1 MSERLAQ
8 RGDEGDCATA
18 RTLRGREWEA
28 AVSGEIRLDSA
39 KTAYDAIVIGS
50 GLGGAT
56 LALKLARAGMSVL
69 AVERGGFVDGG
80 SREPGEPVGRYL
92 YDMLGANDEIEAV
105 GGQTKFYGSALYR
118 LRESD
123 FREVQHEA
131 GVSPAW
137 PIAYAD
143 LEPYYTEAEALYR
156 VHGSAEG
163 DPSEPPRTCAY
174 PYPPLPNDPLVAAV
188 VRRLQKAGAQVA
200 AIPRGLDYG
209 QGRPCVLCPT
219 CDVHLCRLDAK
230 MDAEIAAVRPALETG
245 KLDLLTKTNCVRIVL
260 DAAGKRAEGVVLTQ
274 RGSERR
280 VAAPIIAVCAGQKGS
295 VELLR
300 RSRTSAHKE
309 GLGNQGGALGR
320 YVAGHTTGVMFP
332 LVSVTPIGARHTKTF
347 AINAH
352 YESSSDWTY
361 PMGVLQVAG
370 QIPFWRETGR
380 LKRPF
385 VKAVA
390 DRSLMCFT
398 MTEAVPTV
406 ESGFR
411 FDGDRIA
418 GEAPPL
424 TNAKTFARLNRVSA
438 GMFWRAGYPV
448 VPAMRAPQLWH
459 KTGGAVM
466 GADPTNSV
474 TNANCQV
481 HGVEG
486 LHVVDASVLPSAG
499 AVNTGLTIAALA
511 LRAGESIVAMR

>member
-1 MSERLAQ
+1 MP
-8 RGDEGDCATA
+8 
-18 RTLRGREWEA
+18 
-28 AVSGEIRLDSA
+28 GEIRLDQA
-39 KTAYDAIVIGS
+39 KTSYDAIVIGT

-56 LALKLARAGMSVL
+56 LALKLVRAGMRVL

-80 SREPGEPVGRYL
+80 PRRAGEPVGRYL
-92 YDMLGANDEIEAV
+92 YDIQGADAEIDAV
-105 GGQTKFYGSALYR
+105 GGQTKFYGAALYR

-137 PIAYAD
+137 PISYND
-143 LEPYYTEAEALYR
+143 LEPYYAEAEALYR
-156 VHGSAEG
+156 VHGAPDG
-163 DPSEPPRTCAY
+163 DPSEPPRASDY
-174 PYPPLPNDPLVAAV
+174 PHQALPHDPLVANV
-188 VRRLQKAGAQVA
+188 VRRLQKIGAQVA

-230 MDAEIAAVRPALETG
+230 MDAEVAAIRPALETG
-245 KLDLLTKTNCVRIVL
+245 KLDLLTRAECVRVTL
-260 DAAGKRAEGVVLTQ
+260 DAAGKRADGVRLVQ
-274 RGSERR
+274 NGVEHRI
-280 VAAPIIAVCAGQKGS
+280 AASIVAVCAGQKGS
-295 VELLR
+295 IELLR

-320 YVAGHTTGVMFP
+320 YLAGHTTGVMFP
-332 LVSVTPIGARHTKTF
+332 LVSAAPIGARHTKTF
-347 AINAH
+347 ALNAN
-352 YESSSDWTY
+352 YEPSSNWPY

-390 DRSLMCFT
+390 ERSLMCFA
-398 MTEAVPTV
+398 MTEALPTR
-406 ESGFR
+406 ESGFS

-418 GEAPPL
+418 GETPPL
-424 TNAKTFARLNRVSA
+424 VNAKTFARLNRVSA
-438 GMFWRAGYPV
+438 GLFWRAGYPV
-448 VPAMRAPQLWH
+448 VPALRAPQLWH

-466 GADPTNSV
+466 GADPANAV
-474 TNANCQV
+474 TNADCQV
-481 HGVEG
+481 HGIGG
-486 LHVVDASVLPSAG
+486 LYVVDASVLPSAG

-511 LRAGESIVAMR
+511 LRAGETIAASR

>member
-1 MSERLAQ
+1 MA
-8 RGDEGDCATA
+8 GG
-18 RTLRGREWEA
+18 
-28 AVSGEIRLDSA
+28 IRLDQA
-39 KTAYDAIVIGS
+39 KASYDAIVIGS

-69 AVERGGFVDGG
+69 VVERGGFVDGG
-80 SREPGEPVGRYL
+80 DRRAGEPVGRYL
-92 YDMLGANDEIEAV
+92 YDLLGANDEIEMV
-105 GGQTKFYGSALYR
+105 GGQTKFYGAALYR

-137 PIAYAD
+137 PISYND
-143 LEPYYTEAEALYR
+143 LEPYYAEAEELYR
-156 VHGSAEG
+156 VHGAPDG
-163 DPSEPPRTCAY
+163 DPSEPPRAGAY
-174 PYPPLPNDPLVAAV
+174 PHPPLPHDPLVASV
-188 VRRLQKAGAQVA
+188 VRRLQHAGVQVA

-230 MDAEIAAVRPALETG
+230 MDAEIAAIRPALDTG
-245 KLDLLTKTNCVRIVL
+245 KLDLLTKTECARVVL
-260 DAAGKRAEGVVLTQ
+260 DPSGKRADGVMLVQ
-274 RGSERR
+274 NGAERR
-280 VAAPIIAVCAGQKGS
+280 IAASVVAVCAGQKGS

-300 RSRTSAHKE
+300 RSRADRHKE

-332 LVSVTPIGARHTKTF
+332 LVSATPVGARHTKTF
-347 AINAH
+347 AVNTYYEPNAA
-352 YESSSDWTY
+352 WPY

-390 DRSLMCFT
+390 ERSLMCFA
-398 MTEAVPTV
+398 MTEALPTR
-406 ESGFR
+406 ESGFV
-411 FDGDRIA
+411 FDGDRVA
-418 GEAPPL
+418 DERTPL
-424 TNAKTFARLNRVSA
+424 TNTKTFARLNRVSA

-466 GADPTNSV
+466 GANHSSAV
-474 TNANCQV
+474 TDANCQV
-481 HGVEG
+481 HGAEG
-486 LHVVDASVLPSAG
+486 LYVVDASVLPSAG

-511 LRAGESIVAMR
+511 LRAGETIVASR

>member
-1 MSERLAQ
+1 V
-8 RGDEGDCATA
+8 G
-18 RTLRGREWEA
+18 
-28 AVSGEIRLDSA
+28 GEIRLDQA
-39 KTAYDAIVIGS
+39 KPSYDAVVIGT

-56 LALKLARAGMSVL
+56 LALKLARSGMRVL
-69 AVERGGFVDGG
+69 AVERGGFMDGG
-80 SREPGEPVGRYL
+80 PRNAGEPVGRYL
-92 YDMLGANDEIEAV
+92 YDLLGADEEIEAV
-105 GGQTKFYGSALYR
+105 GGQTKFYGAALYR

-143 LEPYYTEAEALYR
+143 LEPHYAEAEALYR
-156 VHGSAEG
+156 VHGSEHG
-163 DPSEPPRTCAY
+163 DPSEPPRTSAY
-174 PYPPLPNDPLVAAV
+174 PHPPLPHDPLVAKV
-188 VRRLQKAGAQVA
+188 VRRLQRAGAQVA

-209 QGRPCVLCPT
+209 QERPCVLCPT

-230 MDAEIAAVRPALETG
+230 MDAEIAAIRPALATG
-245 KLDLLTKTNCVRIVL
+245 NLDLLTKTECARVVL
-260 DAAGKRAEGVVLTQ
+260 DASGKRADGVVLVQ
-274 RGSERR
+274 NGAERR
-280 VAAPIIAVCAGQKGS
+280 VTAPIVAVCAGQKGS
-295 VELLR
+295 VELLS
-300 RSRTSAHKE
+300 RSRAAAHAE

-320 YVAGHTTGVMFP
+320 YLAGHITGVMFP
-332 LVSVTPIGARHTKTF
+332 LVSAAPIGARHTKTF

-352 YESSSDWTY
+352 YEPSSDWPY

-390 DRSLMCFT
+390 ERSLMCFA
-398 MTEAVPTV
+398 MTEALPTRD
-406 ESGFR
+406 SGFS
-411 FDGDRIA
+411 FEGDRIA
-418 GEAPPL
+418 GEMPPAV
-424 TNAKTFARLNRVSA
+424 NATTFARLNRVCA

-466 GADPTNSV
+466 GADPAHSV
-474 TNANCQV
+474 VDASCQV
-481 HGVEG
+481 HGVTG
-486 LHVVDASVLPSAG
+486 VYVVDASVLPSAG

-511 LRAGESIVAMR
+511 LRAGASIAEGR